1 MFSKNSMNCNYY
13 WILKDRHFVIIGLI
27 IGIIGFASFIG
38 VIGQGN
44 VRHVQIFWTEKVEQT
59 VAFKEI
65 DDQVKIVGIS
75 GTGEDNN
82 PTLIMRTSFAYILT
96 VENHGTQHHRLF
108 IDGFNVQTDLL
119 EPGQSDTITLYPD
132 KEGIYNYY
140 DKRERL
146 TLLGQLKSVEVVP
159 SDGFTGIFKD
169 LI

>member
-1 MFSKNSMNCNYY
+1 MNYNYY

-38 VIGQGN
+38 IIGQGN

-65 DDQVKIVGIS
+65 DDQVKLVGIS

-96 VENHGTQHHRLF
+96 VENHGTQHHRLY

-119 EPGQSDTITLYPD
+119 EPGQSDTITLHPE

>member
-1 MFSKNSMNCNYY
+1 
-13 WILKDRHFVIIGLI
+13 VIIGLI

>member
-1 MFSKNSMNCNYY
+1 M
-13 WILKDRHFVIIGLI
+13 IIGLI

>member
-1 MFSKNSMNCNYY
+1 M
-13 WILKDRHFVIIGLI
+13 KDRHFVIIGLI

-65 DDQVKIVGIS
+65 DDKVKLVGIS

-96 VENHGTQHHRLF
+96 VENHGTQHHRLY
-108 IDGFNVQTDLL
+108 IEGFNVQTDLL
-119 EPGQSDTITLYPD
+119 EPGQSDTITLHPD

-140 DKRERL
+140 DKREKL
-146 TLLGQLKSVEVVP
+146 TLLGQLKSVQVVP